1 MQMNEIRSKLTEWA
15 VGSLMTAIL
24 SIAALWFGSDIR
36 STPEYAYLVLFA
48 ALMVILL
55 GLAFQFLSMNASF
68 RDMTGLA
75 RPYEGVWVEAFTV
88 EEQDE
93 EKGPDTLRELL
104 SYKAVTQIGPPQS
117 EGKSVMSLNAFRT
130 DGYWR
135 SGYGSGRILGFG
147 REERKAVFDYKGRYY
162 DRKGVVT
169 GNVIGF
175 GFFQFDEMAAG
186 RRPEFGS
193 GFFFERPGDGNKPF
207 NPVADSVLRRVTRRQ
222 VRKIV
227 GRSSLRTPDDYQ
239 KIALAIDVDPSQ

>member
-15 VGSLMTAIL
+15 IGSLMTAIL
-24 SIAALWFGSDIR
+24 SIAALWLGSDIG

-48 ALMVILL
+48 ALTVILL
-55 GLAFQFLSMNASF
+55 GLAFQFLSMNAAF

-88 EEQDE
+88 EEQDQ
-93 EKGPDTLRELL
+93 EKGPDAPLEML
-104 SYKAVTQIGPPQS
+104 SYKAITQIGPPRS
-117 EGKSVMSLNAFRT
+117 EGKSVMLVNAFRI

-147 REERKAVFDYKGRYY
+147 REEQKAVFDYKGRYY

-169 GNVIGF
+169 DNVIGF
-175 GFFQFDEMAAG
+175 GFFQFDEMTAG

-207 NPVADSVLRRVTRRQ
+207 NPIADSVLRRVARKQ

-227 GRSSLRTPDDYQ
+227 GRSDLRTPEDYQ
-239 KIALAIDVDPSQ
+239 KIARAIDVDLPQ